1 MKILRDNKQFCA
13 AILTDPQKHLTYL
26 LLGWFD
32 QEASKL
38 THRYLRDRSQKVK
51 VGSSFNKE
59 LDILYGVGSILGS
72 LIFNNISDLF
82 FIDMSSISSCVG
94 DTTPYECAPYYDKLK
109 ENLGLTIHKIF
120 NWFKHRWFN

>member
-13 AILTDPQKHLTYL
+13 AILTDPQKHLTVYLTTYL

-51 VGSSFNKE
+51 VGS
-59 LDILYGVGSILGS
+59 
-72 LIFNNISDLF
+72 
-82 FIDMSSISSCVG
+82 
-94 DTTPYECAPYYDKLK
+94 
-109 ENLGLTIHKIF
+109 
-120 NWFKHRWFN
+120 